1 MKITQKKINEL
12 KINPKN
18 VRIHGDKQ
26 IDEFVK
32 SIKMFGTI
40 RPVVI
45 DDKGVILAGNG
56 LYMALKKMGKEVV
69 DVLEMKGLSEEEKA
83 KLMLADNKIYALGVD
98 NFQAIDNI
106 LSELT
111 DFEIPGFSS
120 EELERLYGATSLK
133 DDIKKDY
140 TMDDKEANSYRNKND
155 STEEGNFNVSDNV
168 KKQQQEVEAQQLER
182 KYLICTNC
190 GEIIYVD

>member
-18 VRIHGDKQ
+18 VRIHGEKQ

-32 SIKMFGTI
+32 SIKMFGVI

-56 LYMALKKMGKEVV
+56 LYMALKKMGKKVV
-69 DVLEMKGLSEEEKA
+69 DVIEMKGLSEEEKA

-155 STEEGNFNVSDNV
+155 SSFNVSDNV